1 MSAVKERTAGGG
13 TPTIQWQNQQSA
25 DSLLEMLW
33 SVNDDSVNE
42 EKADALKRFIGSTAT
57 TNEMRMYFIGKLY
70 EMRKEE
76 ISQRARG
83 RDANGLF
90 LKNEKRPCGRDS
102 KYRETADHVAEEIGI
117 GATTVKKFGLVAK
130 GIDAVRDMD
139 EKTARKILSA
149 EKKVR
154 VDDLRAIGIAEPD
167 IQKGLARSLVLGRSI
182 DKRKVISKARHR
194 KEDLG
199 RIAECVSGLF
209 GETVPTEYTF
219 AQLKKDI
226 MNNAEPFV
234 ALLEQMVSHNRELCR
249 KNRDAL
255 ASVIHE
261 NIIQKIEKI
270 EEEI

>member
-1 MSAVKERTAGGG
+1 MSAVKERTAGAG

-25 DSLLEMLW
+25 DSLLEILW

-42 EKADALKRFIGSTAT
+42 QTAEAMKACINSASI
-57 TNEMRMYFIGKLY
+57 TNEMRMYFVGRLY
-70 EMRKEE
+70 EIRKAKIAMVSKE
-76 ISQRARG
+76 
-83 RDANGLF
+83 RDTKGLF
-90 LKNEKRPCGRDS
+90 VKNAKATCMRDS
-102 KYRETADHVAEEIGI
+102 RYRETADHVAEELGI
-117 GATTVKKFGLVAK
+117 GATTVKKYGLVAK
-130 GIDAVRDMD
+130 GIDAVRSID

-154 VDDLRAIGIAEPD
+154 VDDLRAIGIADPA
-167 IQKGLARSLVLGRSI
+167 IQKGLAKSLVLGRSI

-209 GETVPTEYTF
+209 GEAVPAEYTF
-219 AQLKKDI
+219 TQLKKDI
-226 MNNAEPFV
+226 MNNAEPFIS
-234 ALLEQMVSHNRELCR
+234 LLEQMISNNMELCR
-249 KNRDAL
+249 KNRKAL